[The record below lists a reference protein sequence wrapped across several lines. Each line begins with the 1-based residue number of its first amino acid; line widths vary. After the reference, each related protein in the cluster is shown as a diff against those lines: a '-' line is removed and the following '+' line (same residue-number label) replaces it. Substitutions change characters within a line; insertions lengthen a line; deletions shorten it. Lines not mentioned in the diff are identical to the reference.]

1 MLQFKAKGTRDSCE
15 SHLKDSIGRQKSE
28 KTHCLSLICCE
39 MILILVVVLDL
50 DLVIDL
56 VILSLLIII
65 SD

>member
-39 MILILVVVLDL
+39 MILILE
-50 DLVIDL
+50 
-56 VILSLLIII
+56 SST
-65 SD
+65 SDRSSDTVFTDNY